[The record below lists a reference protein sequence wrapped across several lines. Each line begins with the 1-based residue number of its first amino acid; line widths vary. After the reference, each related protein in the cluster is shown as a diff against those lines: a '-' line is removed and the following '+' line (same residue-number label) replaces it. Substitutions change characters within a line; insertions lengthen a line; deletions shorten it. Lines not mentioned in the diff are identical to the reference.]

1 MKSAVEKYRVSF
13 IIYLACIRL
22 GYIYEK
28 CSAHRRCSS
37 GRKEKRYRRV
47 ADMDL
52 SLFLYLSE
60 LAGTVAFAVSGV
72 LTAKK
77 QRLDLFGAVV
87 LGLTTA
93 VGGGAVRG
101 ILLGYNP
108 PVMFRKP
115 VYAITAIIT
124 SLIVF
129 LIEKKSRLLEDSQKL
144 VLALNVADTIGL
156 GVFAASGTEKVLG
169 TVYCENMFLAAF
181 VGTVTAVGGGILR
194 DMLAGTIPVV
204 MRRRVYAV
212 AALLGSLI
220 YYVLRFHADLPVSA
234 AELISIGAIC
244 GIRFLAIRHLWNLP
258 SF

>member
-1 MKSAVEKYRVSF
+1 
-13 IIYLACIRL
+13 
-22 GYIYEK
+22 
-28 CSAHRRCSS
+28 
-37 GRKEKRYRRV
+37 
-47 ADMDL
+47 MDL

-77 QRLDLFGAVV
+77 QKLDVFGAVV

-93 VGGGAVRG
+93 VGGGALRD

-129 LIEKKSRLLEDSQKL
+129 YVEKSSRLLEDSGKMML
-144 VLALNVADTIGL
+144 SLNIADTIGL
-156 GVFAASGTEKVLG
+156 GVFAASGTEKVLS
-169 TVYCENMFLAAF
+169 TVYCENAFLAIF
-181 VGTVTAVGGGILR
+181 VGTITAVGGGILR

-204 MRRRVYAV
+204 MRKRVYAV
-212 AALLGSLI
+212 AAMLGSLI
-220 YYVLRFHADLPVSA
+220 YYLLRFRVGLPVSA
-234 AELISIGAIC
+234 AELISIASIS
-244 GIRFLAIRHLWNLP
+244 GIRFLAIRYLWNLP
-258 SF
+258 SFEGREQGIQKKP

>member
-1 MKSAVEKYRVSF
+1 
-13 IIYLACIRL
+13 
-22 GYIYEK
+22 
-28 CSAHRRCSS
+28 
-37 GRKEKRYRRV
+37 
-47 ADMDL
+47 MDL

-77 QRLDLFGAVV
+77 QKLDVFGAVV

-93 VGGGAVRG
+93 VGGGALRD

-129 LIEKKSRLLEDSQKL
+129 YVEKSSRLLEDSGKMML
-144 VLALNVADTIGL
+144 SLNIADTIGL

-169 TVYCENMFLAAF
+169 TVYCENTFLAIF
-181 VGTVTAVGGGILR
+181 VGTITAVGGGILR

-204 MRRRVYAV
+204 MRKRVYAV
-212 AALLGSLI
+212 AAMLGSLI
-220 YYVLRFHADLPVSA
+220 YYLLRFRVGLPVSA
-234 AELISIGAIC
+234 AELISIAAIS
-244 GIRFLAIRHLWNLP
+244 GIRFLAIRYLWNLP
-258 SF
+258 SFEELEQGIQKEP

>member
-1 MKSAVEKYRVSF
+1 
-13 IIYLACIRL
+13 
-22 GYIYEK
+22 
-28 CSAHRRCSS
+28 
-37 GRKEKRYRRV
+37 
-47 ADMDL
+47 MDL

-77 QRLDLFGAVV
+77 QKLDVFGAVV

-93 VGGGAVRG
+93 VGGGALRD

-129 LIEKKSRLLEDSQKL
+129 YVEKSSRLLEDSGKMML
-144 VLALNVADTIGL
+144 SLNIADTIGL

-169 TVYCENMFLAAF
+169 TVYCENTFLAIF
-181 VGTVTAVGGGILR
+181 VGTITAVGGGILR

-204 MRRRVYAV
+204 MRKRVYAV
-212 AALLGSLI
+212 AAMLGSLI
-220 YYVLRFHADLPVSA
+220 YYLLRFRVGLPVSA
-234 AELISIGAIC
+234 AELISIAAIS
-244 GIRFLAIRHLWNLP
+244 GIRFLAIRYLWNLP
-258 SF
+258 SFEGLEQGIQKKP

>member
-1 MKSAVEKYRVSF
+1 
-13 IIYLACIRL
+13 
-22 GYIYEK
+22 
-28 CSAHRRCSS
+28 
-37 GRKEKRYRRV
+37 
-47 ADMDL
+47 MDL

-77 QRLDLFGAVV
+77 QKLDVFGAVV

-93 VGGGAVRG
+93 VGGGALRA

-129 LIEKKSRLLEDSQKL
+129 YVEKSSRLLEDSGKMML
-144 VLALNVADTIGL
+144 SLNIADTIGL

-169 TVYCENMFLAAF
+169 TVYCENAFLAIF
-181 VGTVTAVGGGILR
+181 VGTITAVGGGILR

-204 MRRRVYAV
+204 MRKRVYAV
-212 AALLGSLI
+212 AAMLGSLI
-220 YYVLRFHADLPVSA
+220 YYLLRFRVGLPVSA
-234 AELISIGAIC
+234 AELISIAAIS
-244 GIRFLAIRHLWNLP
+244 GIRFLAIRYPWNLP
-258 SF
+258 SFEGLEQGIQKKP

>member
-1 MKSAVEKYRVSF
+1 
-13 IIYLACIRL
+13 
-22 GYIYEK
+22 
-28 CSAHRRCSS
+28 
-37 GRKEKRYRRV
+37 
-47 ADMDL
+47 MDL

-77 QRLDLFGAVV
+77 QKLDVFGAVV

-93 VGGGAVRG
+93 VGGGALRD

-129 LIEKKSRLLEDSQKL
+129 YVEKSSRLLEDSGKMML
-144 VLALNVADTIGL
+144 SLNIADTIGL

-169 TVYCENMFLAAF
+169 TVYCENTFLAIF
-181 VGTVTAVGGGILR
+181 VGTITAVGGGILR

-204 MRRRVYAV
+204 MRKRVYAV
-212 AALLGSLI
+212 AAMLGSLI
-220 YYVLRFHADLPVSA
+220 YYLLRFRVELPVSA
-234 AELISIGAIC
+234 AELISIAAIS
-244 GIRFLAIRHLWNLP
+244 GIRFLAIRYLWNLP
-258 SF
+258 SFEGREQGIQKKP